1 MSNLELL
8 DAESAGQDASA
19 EEEEETRPGGLR
31 FSSADQRTTRYPID
45 LNRVLQPHPA
55 STFFARVAGTAMRDA
70 DLDVGDLLVV
80 DKSLEPR
87 SGRVAVC
94 IVDDEFVVRSL
105 EMRKDGITLHAAHP
119 GYPPLHLSG
128 DEMQARHFEVWGVV
142 TYVIKHVGK

>member
-8 DAESAGQDASA
+8 DAERAGQDASA
-19 EEEEETRPGGLR
+19 DEEEEKRPAAIR
-31 FSSADQRTTRYPID
+31 FSAVDQGTSRYSID

-105 EMRKDGITLHAAHP
+105 EMRKDGITLHAANTD
-119 GYPPLHLSG
+119 YPPLHLSP
-128 DEMQARHFEVWGVV
+128 DEMQARRFEVWGVV
-142 TYVIKHVGK
+142 TYVIKRVGR